1 MCNYKNIVSAPGS
14 PHLSSSTR
22 KAEVETSFSV
32 PKRENKTGN
41 IDANRNA
48 HLKNTLKTKSNMMET
63 LSCQQLLFLGAG
75 SYNTIQIIFVILL
88 HHHLSVRTI
97 GMSNSV
103 VIAVTLKFKWRAG
116 VTAQQWRA
124 CEDLSWGPST
134 HTGQLIRSTPVPG
147 IQIPFLASMGTWAH
161 VHPHRLRHTIKNKI
175 FNLNGLH
182 FSTKKAERLAENC
195 YKNLI
200 QLYTPDRETLFKG
213 EAQNKHGEKN
223 FPFK

>member
-14 PHLSSSTR
+14 PHLASSTR

-32 PKRENKTGN
+32 PKREMTNKTGN
-41 IDANRNA
+41 TDAKRSA

-63 LSCQQLLFLGAG
+63 LSCQQLLFWGVG

-116 VTAQQWRA
+116 VTAQQ
-124 CEDLSWGPST
+124 
-134 HTGQLIRSTPVPG
+134 
-147 IQIPFLASMGTWAH
+147 
-161 VHPHRLRHTIKNKI
+161 
-175 FNLNGLH
+175 
-182 FSTKKAERLAENC
+182 
-195 YKNLI
+195 
-200 QLYTPDRETLFKG
+200 
-213 EAQNKHGEKN
+213 
-223 FPFK
+223 